1 MRIRRIARPGDTDA
15 FGSAEQ
21 DIAAASALVREAY
34 EGDYRLEEA
43 YLAEIADV
51 RGRAAAAEVW
61 VAEDPGSGALLGTV
75 TVPRPGTR
83 LHEDTAED
91 EMDVRL
97 LGVARHARGRGVGE
111 RLMLHCVDLARR
123 RGAARL
129 VLHTASQMR
138 AAIRLYERM
147 GFTRIPERECEFVA
161 AGETRRLMA
170 YGIWL
175 DNRV

>member
-1 MRIRRIARPGDTDA
+1 MRIRRIAHPGDPGA
-15 FGSAEQ
+15 LHSAEQ
-21 DIAAASALVREAY
+21 DIAAASALLCEAY
-34 EGDYRLEEA
+34 AGDYRLDEA

-51 RGRAAAAEVW
+51 RGRAASAEVW

-83 LHEDTAED
+83 LHEDTAEG

-97 LGVARHARGRGVGE
+97 LGVAREARGRGVGE
-111 RLMLHCVDLARR
+111 RLMLHCMDLARR

-129 VLHTASQMR
+129 VLHTASQMG
-138 AAIRLYERM
+138 AAIRLYERL
-147 GFTRIPERECEFVA
+147 GFTRIPEREHDFIA

-170 YGIWL
+170 YGIPL
-175 DNRV
+175 VRRD